1 MKRPLDKAAGTN
13 KNWGSQMRV
22 STLESIAGRVVEDTL
37 GVVRG
42 TIMWSRGLKKFS
54 RGGIRAVEYMTTEDV
69 AEGLNKARADA
80 EAALVRQ
87 AEALGADAIIGVRF
101 EIVEM
106 GAGMFSASAMGT
118 AVRTG
123 AMAPPAPTHMHAPMP
138 RFAAAANDSGAV
150 VLPFRTLRARA

>member
-1 MKRPLDKAAGTN
+1 
-13 KNWGSQMRV
+13 MRV

-69 AEGLNKARADA
+69 AQGLNKAREDA

-118 AVRTG
+118 AVKTS
-123 AMAPPAPTHMHAPMP
+123 ALSAPQPAYAPAPMP
-138 RFAAAANDSGAV
+138 MFATAANDSGAV
-150 VLPFRTLRARA
+150 VLPFRTLRAVGQ

>member
-1 MKRPLDKAAGTN
+1 
-13 KNWGSQMRV
+13 MRV
-22 STLESIAGRVVEDTL
+22 STLESIAGRVVEETL

-69 AEGLNKARADA
+69 AQGLNKAREDA
-80 EAALVRQ
+80 EAALIRQ

-118 AVRTG
+118 AVKT
-123 AMAPPAPTHMHAPMP
+123 AAIAPAQPAYVAPAPMP
-138 RFAAAANDSGAV
+138 YFANAANDSGAV
-150 VLPFRTLRARA
+150 VLPFRRALG

>member
-1 MKRPLDKAAGTN
+1 
-13 KNWGSQMRV
+13 MRV

-69 AEGLNKARADA
+69 AQGLNKAREDA
-80 EAALVRQ
+80 EAALIRQ

-118 AVRTG
+118 AVKTSSI
-123 AMAPPAPTHMHAPMP
+123 AAPAPVYVPAPMP
-138 RFAAAANDSGAV
+138 QFAAAANDSGAV
-150 VLPFRTLRARA
+150 VLPFRTLRASA

>member
-1 MKRPLDKAAGTN
+1 
-13 KNWGSQMRV
+13 MRV
-22 STLESIAGRVVEDTL
+22 STLESIAGRVVEETL

-69 AEGLNKARADA
+69 AQGLNKAREDA
-80 EAALVRQ
+80 EAALIRQ

-118 AVRTG
+118 AVKT
-123 AMAPPAPTHMHAPMP
+123 AAIVPVQPAYVAPVPMP
-138 RFAAAANDSGAV
+138 YFANAANDSGAV
-150 VLPFRTLRARA
+150 VLPFRRALG

>member
-1 MKRPLDKAAGTN
+1 
-13 KNWGSQMRV
+13 MRV

-69 AEGLNKARADA
+69 AQGLNKAREDA
-80 EAALVRQ
+80 EAALIRQ

-106 GAGMFSASAMGT
+106 GSGMFSASAMGT
-118 AVRTG
+118 AVKTSASAAQR
-123 AMAPPAPTHMHAPMP
+123 PSHAPTPMP
-138 RFAAAANDSGAV
+138 QFAAAANDSGAV
-150 VLPFRTLRARA
+150 VLPFRTMRATA

>member
-1 MKRPLDKAAGTN
+1 
-13 KNWGSQMRV
+13 MRV
-22 STLESIAGRVVEDTL
+22 STLESIAGRVVEETL

-69 AEGLNKARADA
+69 AQGLNKAREDA
-80 EAALVRQ
+80 EAALIRQ

-118 AVRTG
+118 AVRTS
-123 AMAPPAPTHMHAPMP
+123 AIAVPQPAFAPARMP
-138 RFAAAANDSGAV
+138 QFAHAANDFGAV
-150 VLPFRTLRARA
+150 VLPFRSLRTAS